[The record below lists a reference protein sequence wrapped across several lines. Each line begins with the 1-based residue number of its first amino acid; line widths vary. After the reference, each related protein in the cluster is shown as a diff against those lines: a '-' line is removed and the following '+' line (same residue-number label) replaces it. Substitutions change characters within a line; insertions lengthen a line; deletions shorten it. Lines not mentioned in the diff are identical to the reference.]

1 MKKLRNNKKIILVK
15 FDSEYAIK
23 YNYPLSIV
31 TVGSALKNA
40 GFDVELIHC
49 YDDDLDNVA
58 NDVIEKNPLFIG
70 FSVITSA
77 SILLTVKASKVIK
90 EKSKIPIVWGGIHP
104 SLLPEQCISE
114 EYVDIIVIGEGE
126 ETIIE
131 VAKKLDNNESLD
143 GVMGVW
149 FKNNGTIIKNEPRGF
164 IKDFSRSRLDFSL
177 LDPSRYYHEL
187 HGSRKGFDYM
197 SSRGCP
203 HHCRFCYN
211 AKFNKRTWRP
221 MSEEIVLDD
230 IQFLKRTYNI
240 EAVYFVD
247 DNFYVNKKRALNI
260 LKRIN
265 LPTYTEIRIDYIT
278 DEFAKELKEMN
289 PKLVLVGAE
298 SGSNRILQLIG
309 KDFEIEDT
317 KRAVQ
322 IFAKYHI
329 PVHYSFIMGLP
340 TETREETE
348 KTIDFML
355 WIHKAH
361 KEALFTI
368 GQYMPYPGSELY
380 EVAIEKGFK
389 PPETTEEW
397 YKIDRFQSTV
407 ELPWIDKKFCYYVRE
422 YFFFFATRISFIQ
435 KICAIRLKYKFFAF
449 PIELKIM
456 QLLYRQIKFGNP
468 VIKKIGRGLLRAFQS
483 V

>member
-1 MKKLRNNKKIILVK
+1 MKKSKENKKIILVK
-15 FDSEYAIK
+15 FDSQYATK

-31 TVGSALKNA
+31 TIGSVLKKE
-40 GFDVELIHC
+40 GFEVELIHC
-49 YDDDLDNVA
+49 YDDKLEYVVNAVL
-58 NDVIEKNPLFIG
+58 EENPLFVG

-77 SILLTVKASKVIK
+77 SVLPTVKASKAIK
-90 EKSKIPIVWGGIHP
+90 EKSKVPVVWGGIHP

-114 EYVDIIVIGEGE
+114 DYIDIIALGEGE
-126 ETIIE
+126 ETAVE
-131 VAKKLDNNESLD
+131 LAKKLQNKESLN
-143 GVMGVW
+143 GVKGVW
-149 FKNNGTIIKNEPRGF
+149 FENDGKIVRNEPREF
-164 IKDFSRSRLDFSL
+164 IKDFSKYRLDFTL
-177 LDPSRYYHEL
+177 FNPADYYHEL
-187 HGSRKGFDYM
+187 HGSKKGFDYM

-221 MSEEIVLDD
+221 MSEEIVLED
-230 IQFLKRTYNI
+230 INFLKKNYGI

-247 DNFYVNKKRALNI
+247 DNFYVNKKRALKI
-260 LKRIN
+260 LENIN

-278 DEFAKELKEMN
+278 DEFAKELSNLK

-298 SGSNRILQLIG
+298 SGSDRILQLIN
-309 KDFEIEDT
+309 KDFTVEDT
-317 KRAVQ
+317 KKAVL

-389 PPETTEEW
+389 PPETTEGW
-397 YKIDRFQSTV
+397 HKIDRFQSTV
-407 ELPWIDKKFCYYVRE
+407 ELPWIDKKFCYFVRE

-435 KICAIRLKYKFFAF
+435 KTCVLRLKYKFFAF
-449 PIELKIM
+449 PIELRIM
-456 QLLYRQIKFGNP
+456 QFLYRQVKFGNP
-468 VIKKIGRGLLRAFQS
+468 AIRKTGRGLLKAFQS